1 MTGYRKVAIDDLPNT
16 PNPTREKKE
25 VDEAV
30 GATAFGFNVFRA
42 DPGEQIPWGYH
53 KHPDHEELFYVLAG
67 ELVVETP
74 EEEYHVAAGEAFFV
88 PPEHWN
94 RARAVGDSVAEV
106 VAVGAPKDSDA
117 AVIEEECPACGE
129 VTGREYEKREGDDTV
144 EYVLSCDACGAETGR
159 FD

>member
-30 GATAFGFNVFRA
+30 GATTFGFNVFRA
-42 DPGEQIPWGYH
+42 ELGEQIPWGYH
-53 KHPDHEELFYVLAG
+53 QHPDHEELFYVVAG

-74 EEEYHVAAGEAFFV
+74 DEEYHVGAGEAFFV
-88 PPEHWN
+88 PPGHWN
-94 RARAVGDSVAEV
+94 RARAVGEGVTEV
-106 VAVGAPKDSDA
+106 VAVGAPKERDD
-117 AVIEEECPACGE
+117 AVIEETCPACGE
-129 VTGREYEKREGDDTV
+129 VTGRVSEKREVGETV
-144 EYVLSCDACGAETGR
+144 EYVLSCDACGAETSR